1 MKFNGKSQLN
11 DGTESE
17 NTSIHLVTNVKRGNI
32 PDKIEHVG
40 EDMNDRSLTELER
53 GLMQM
58 ELAEGGDEDRHNRES
73 KF

>member
-1 MKFNGKSQLN
+1 MMKFNGKSQLN

-40 EDMNDRSLTELER
+40 EDMNDRSLNELER
-53 GLMQM
+53 GLM
-58 ELAEGGDEDRHNRES
+58 
-73 KF
+73 